1 MARSPAHAALCSL
14 ALLLLLPAAWSAT
27 FTMTNN
33 CGYTVWPGLLSG
45 AGTAPLPTTGF
56 ALAHGASATVDA
68 PASWSGRMWAR
79 TLCAADAT
87 TGKFTCAT
95 GDCGSGSVQCNGGGA
110 APPATLAEF
119 TLDGSGGLDFFDVSL
134 VDGYNVPMLIVP
146 QGAGAGGGSTNASA
160 DSGKCMA
167 TGCLVDL
174 NGACP
179 ADLRVMATA
188 SASTGAG
195 AGAGAGGWAVACRS
209 ACEAFGTPQYC
220 CSGAYGNPNTCKPS
234 TYSQF
239 FKTACP
245 RAYSYAYDDSTSTFT
260 CAAGTSYAITFCPST
275 TSGKYSGEN
284 PQAAGVQPTNGSMVY
299 LGGEQLATGA
309 ARIGAARSS
318 TLILAAVALAA
329 VALL

>member
-1 MARSPAHAALCSL
+1 
-14 ALLLLLPAAWSAT
+14 
-27 FTMTNN
+27 MTNN

-45 AGTAPLPTTGF
+45 AGTAPLSTTGF
-56 ALAHGASATVDA
+56 ALAHGASATVEA

-79 TLCAADAT
+79 TLCAADAA
-87 TGKFTCAT
+87 TGKFACAT
-95 GDCGSGSVQCNGGGA
+95 GDCGSGTLQCNGGGA

-134 VDGYNVPMLIVP
+134 VDGYNIPMLIVP
-146 QGAGAGGGSTNASA
+146 QQGAAAAAAAAAGSSSNGSA
-160 DSGKCMA
+160 DAGKCMA

-179 ADLRVMATA
+179 ADLRVMATPA
-188 SASTGAG
+188 ASTGAG
-195 AGAGAGGWAVACRS
+195 GAVACRS

-220 CSGAYGNPNTCKPS
+220 CSGAYGNPNTCRPS
-234 TYSQF
+234 SYSQF
-239 FKTACP
+239 FKAACP

-275 TSGKYSGEN
+275 TSGKYAGEN
-284 PQAAGVQPTNGSMVY
+284 PQAAGLQPTNGSMVY
-299 LGGEQLATGA
+299 LGGEQLATGDASA
-309 ARIGAARSS
+309 AVARASR
-318 TLILAAVALAA
+318 LLLALAAVALAA

>member
-1 MARSPAHAALCSL
+1 MARSSAHVALCSI
-14 ALLLLLPAAWSAT
+14 ALLLLLPAALSAT

-45 AGTAPLPTTGF
+45 AGTAPLSTTGF
-56 ALAHGASATVDA
+56 ALAHGASASVDA

-79 TLCAADAT
+79 TLCATDPT
-87 TGKFTCAT
+87 TGKFACGT
-95 GDCGSGSVQCNGGGA
+95 GSLQCNGGGA

-119 TLDGSGGLDFFDVSL
+119 TLDGSGGMDFFDVSL
-134 VDGYNVPMLIVP
+134 VDGYNLPMLIVP
-146 QGAGAGGGSTNASA
+146 QVAAGGVAGINSNGSAGA
-160 DSGKCMA
+160 GKCMA

-179 ADLRVMATA
+179 ADLRVTMP
-188 SASTGAG
+188 ASTT
-195 AGAGAGGWAVACRS
+195 AGGTGGSGAVACRS
-209 ACEAFGTPQYC
+209 ACEAFNTPQYC
-220 CSGAYGNPNTCKPS
+220 CSGAYGSPSTCKPS

-260 CAAGTSYAITFCPST
+260 CTAGTTYAITFCPST

-284 PQAAGVQPTNGSMVY
+284 PQAAGVQQTSNGSMTY

-309 ARIGAARSS
+309 ASVTARASLLVLS
-318 TLILAAVALAA
+318 LAAAFA

>member
-1 MARSPAHAALCSL
+1 MARCPAAHAALCSL
-14 ALLLLLPAAWSAT
+14 ALLLLLPAGRAAT

-56 ALAHGASATVDA
+56 ALAHGASAAVHA
-68 PASWSGRMWAR
+68 PAGWSGRMWAR
-79 TLCAADAT
+79 TLCAADAA
-87 TGKFTCAT
+87 TGRFSCAT
-95 GDCGSGSVQCNGGGA
+95 GDCGSGAVQCNGGGA

-119 TLDGSGGLDFFDVSL
+119 TLGGSGGLDFFDVSL

-146 QGAGAGGGSTNASA
+146 AQGAGGGGSSSSNGSA
-160 DSGKCMA
+160 GGSSKCMA

-179 ADLRVMATA
+179 ADLRVMAA
-188 SASTGAG
+188 SASAS
-195 AGAGAGGWAVACRS
+195 ASGAGGPVACRS
-209 ACEAFGTPQYC
+209 ACEAFGSPQYC
-220 CSGAYGNPNTCKPS
+220 CSGAYGNPNTCRPS

-239 FKTACP
+239 FKNACP

-260 CAAGTSYAITFCPST
+260 CATGISYAITFCPST

-299 LGGEQLATGA
+299 LGGEQLATSVAAA
-309 ARIGAARSS
+309 ARASQ
-318 TLILAAVALAA
+318 LLLAAAALAA
-329 VALL
+329 IALL

>member
-1 MARSPAHAALCSL
+1 VIRAELSCDFSVIA
-14 ALLLLLPAAWSAT
+14 AAWSAT

-45 AGTAPLPTTGF
+45 AGTAPLSTTGF

-79 TLCAADAT
+79 TLCAADAA
-87 TGKFTCAT
+87 TGKFACAT

-146 QGAGAGGGSTNASA
+146 QGAGGAAGGGTNGSA

-195 AGAGAGGWAVACRS
+195 AGGGAVACRS

-275 TSGKYSGEN
+275 T
-284 PQAAGVQPTNGSMVY
+284 
-299 LGGEQLATGA
+299 
-309 ARIGAARSS
+309 R
-318 TLILAAVALAA
+318 
-329 VALL
+329 

>member
-1 MARSPAHAALCSL
+1 MEMARSPAHVALCSL
-14 ALLLLLPAAWSAT
+14 ALLLLLPAARSAT
-27 FTMTNN
+27 FTLTNN

-56 ALAHGASATVDA
+56 ALARGASAAVDA
-68 PASWSGRMWAR
+68 PAGWSGRMWAR
-79 TLCAADAT
+79 TLCATDGAT
-87 TGKFTCAT
+87 GRFACAT
-95 GDCGSGSVQCNGGGA
+95 GDCGSGGVQCGGAGA

-146 QGAGAGGGSTNASA
+146 QGAGGGGGGNGSA
-160 DSGKCMA
+160 GAESSKCMA

-179 ADLRVMATA
+179 ADLRVMAA
-188 SASTGAG
+188 SS
-195 AGAGAGGWAVACRS
+195 GGGGGGGAVACRS

-220 CSGAYGNPNTCKPS
+220 CSGAYGNPSTCRPS

-239 FKTACP
+239 FKNACP

-260 CAAGTSYAITFCPST
+260 CATGIGYAITFCPST

-284 PQAAGVQPTNGSMVY
+284 PQAASSATGTMVY
-299 LGGEQLATGA
+299 LGDEQLATGA
-309 ARIGAARSS
+309 SATATRASQLLVAA
-318 TLILAAVALAA
+318 AAAA

>member
-1 MARSPAHAALCSL
+1 MISRRLAAAR
-14 ALLLLLPAAWSAT
+14 SAT

-45 AGTAPLPTTGF
+45 AGTAPLSTTGF
-56 ALAHGASATVDA
+56 ALALGASATV
-68 PASWSGRMWAR
+68 
-79 TLCAADAT
+79 DAT

-134 VDGYNVPMLIVP
+134 VDGYNIPMLIVP
-146 QGAGAGGGSTNASA
+146 QGAGGGGGNGSA
-160 DSGKCMA
+160 DNGKCMA

-179 ADLRVMATA
+179 ADLRVMAT
-188 SASTGAG
+188 STS
-195 AGAGAGGWAVACRS
+195 GAGGAVACRS

-220 CSGAYGNPNTCKPS
+220 CSGAYGNPNTCRPS

-245 RAYSYAYDDSTSTFT
+245 RAYSYAYDDATSTFT
-260 CAAGTSYAITFCPST
+260 CAAGSTDYTVTFCP
-275 TSGKYSGEN
+275 
-284 PQAAGVQPTNGSMVY
+284 VVPTRY
-299 LGGEQLATGA
+299 QQ
-309 ARIGAARSS
+309 RYCIQH
-318 TLILAAVALAA
+318 
-329 VALL
+329 

>member
-1 MARSPAHAALCSL
+1 VKIEMARIPAHAALCSL
-14 ALLLLLPAAWSAT
+14 ALLFLLPAAWSAT

-45 AGTAPLPTTGF
+45 AGTAPLSTTGF

-79 TLCAADAT
+79 TLCAADAA
-87 TGKFTCAT
+87 TGKFACAT

-146 QGAGAGGGSTNASA
+146 QGAGGAAGGGTNGSA

-195 AGAGAGGWAVACRS
+195 AGGGAVACRS

-275 TSGKYSGEN
+275 T
-284 PQAAGVQPTNGSMVY
+284 
-299 LGGEQLATGA
+299 
-309 ARIGAARSS
+309 R
-318 TLILAAVALAA
+318 
-329 VALL
+329 